1 MVENRHI
8 LYSLTAGAIA
18 GAFSSV
24 VMTLMPSGAIE
35 DLVRELMHQQL
46 LWSGVPQ
53 ENISEIVVRVIE
65 SLKWIYWL
73 IPLGPII
80 NMLFFGALLG
90 LLLDFL
96 VKKLKRPYVASL
108 LTGTFFMVLLQ
119 LLPLLLLEAVYG
131 SWFTELLNKYMGMP
145 LIIAPSVLYT
155 VLLTIFSS
163 VKGPWTRW
171 GEAKPKMY

>member
-1 MVENRHI
+1 MVENRYV
-8 LYSLTAGAIA
+8 LYSLTAGVIA

-24 VMTLMPSGAIE
+24 TTTLMLGGAIE
-35 DLVRELMHQQL
+35 DFMRELMHQQL
-46 LWSGVPQ
+46 LWSGIPQ
-53 ENISEIVVRVIE
+53 EKIPEIVAKAVE
-65 SLKWIYWL
+65 SLKWTYWL

-80 NMLFFGALLG
+80 NMLFLGALLG

-108 LTGTFFMVLLQ
+108 LTGTTFIVLFQ
-119 LLPLLLLEAVYG
+119 LLPLLLLEAIYG
-131 SWFTELLNKYMGMP
+131 SWFTELLSKYIGMP
-145 LIIAPSVLYT
+145 LIIAPPVLYT

-171 GEAKPKMY
+171 GEAEPKTY